1 MYNVHGSGLNLLIS
15 IITRKLLSMLSFPFL
30 LIRVES
36 LQFLQKDVAVG
47 DCVVL
52 VGHDEELEDGP
63 SARSEEQDSS
73 VSIRPGFCIH
83 HNLVQLV
90 PTQRERESATI
101 TQRV

>member
-1 MYNVHGSGLNLLIS
+1 
-15 IITRKLLSMLSFPFL
+15 MLSSPFL

-36 LQFLQKDVAVG
+36 LQFLQEDVAVG

-63 SARSEEQDSS
+63 SARSEKQNGS
-73 VSIRPGFCIH
+73 VSKRPGFCIH

-90 PTQRERESATI
+90 PTPSERERER
-101 TQRV
+101 Q